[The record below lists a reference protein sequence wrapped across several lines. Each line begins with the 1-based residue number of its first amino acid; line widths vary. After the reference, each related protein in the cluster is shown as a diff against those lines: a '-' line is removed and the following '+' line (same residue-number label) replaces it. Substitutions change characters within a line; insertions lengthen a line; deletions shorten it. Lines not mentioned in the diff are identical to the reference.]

1 MTSSDTRLP
10 DDFSSEVESPR
21 GSGRLRVAMEI
32 TVAALILIGIYLLF
46 APEEQIE
53 LEPPLQEDQ
62 IDPIIRAQ
70 IDSAQRE
77 ESPPAETSAEA
88 ADAGREPLPDNSEP
102 ITASA
107 PAHRTA
113 ADGETARSI
122 ISRLRAGETT
132 LTPAQL
138 LDQANTFRQEGR
150 LTDAYLLLFYAARNG
165 DGQAA
170 FSLAGLHDPN
180 HFVKG
185 GSLLEKPDPYQA
197 HKWYTMAA
205 AQGVTKAQ
213 QRLKIL
219 RSTMEEQAKRG
230 DLTAKRLILNWQ

>member
-10 DDFSSEVESPR
+10 DDFSSEVENPG
-21 GSGRLRVAMEI
+21 GSGRLRVALEI
-32 TVAALILIGIYLLF
+32 TVAALILVGIYLLF
-46 APEEQIE
+46 APEEHIE
-53 LEPPLQEDQ
+53 LEPPLQESQ

-70 IDSAQRE
+70 IDSAQRA
-77 ESPPAETSAEA
+77 ESPLAETS

-102 ITASA
+102 LTASA

-219 RSTMEEQAKRG
+219 RSNMEEQAKRG